1 MNIKVFAIDKHN
13 KNEIYEPLL
22 KHYAKIAKPFAKV
35 ELVDI
40 FDKKIAKAQEQSPAL
55 AKASYTKAFENYL
68 KNSYTIAL
76 TPNGEELDS
85 FGFAKMLQNRHN
97 VSFFIGGAYG
107 FEEKFLGMCQRKVSF
122 GKITM
127 SHKLVKVVLLE
138 QIFRALS
145 INNNHPYHK

>member
-1 MNIKVFAIDKHN
+1 MNIKIYTIDKKG

-35 ELVDI
+35 EVVDI
-40 FDKKIAKAQEQSPAL
+40 FNNKIAKAQEQNATL
-55 AKASYTKAFENYL
+55 AQKAYTNAFENYL
-68 KNSYTIAL
+68 KGGFNIAL
-76 TPNGEELDS
+76 TPNGEEVDS
-85 FGFAKMLQNRHN
+85 FEFAKLLQDKQN

-107 FEEKFLGMCQRKVSF
+107 FEENFLKMCERKVSF

-138 QIFRALS
+138 QIYRALT

>member
-1 MNIKVFAIDKHN
+1 MNIKVFVIDKKS

-35 ELVDI
+35 ELI
-40 FDKKIAKAQEQSPAL
+40 ELFDNKIAKAQEQSATL
-55 AKASYTKAFENYL
+55 AKASYTKAFEKYL
-68 KNSYTIAL
+68 KSGYNIAL
-76 TPNGEELDS
+76 TPDGEELDS
-85 FGFAKMLQNRHN
+85 FGFAKLLKDKQN

-107 FEEKFLGMCQRKVSF
+107 FEENFLKMCQRKVSF

-138 QIFRALS
+138 QIYRALS